1 MNAIVVATVAR
12 LISEGG
18 GVKPGVHFLVDAVDP
33 TAFMEELRTVGVTHR
48 QSFSAEVSERRADA
62 G

>member
-1 MNAIVVATVAR
+1 MNTIVAATVAR

-18 GVKPGVHFLVDAVDP
+18 GVKPGVHFLVAAVDP
-33 TAFMEELRTVGVTHR
+33 TAFMEELRMVGVTDT
-48 QSFSAEVSERRADA
+48 QSFSAEGSERRADT